1 MYFKQASASKAWAVR
16 DVKAEQIGKLVAV
29 KGIVTRT
36 TEVKPTIEV
45 ATYTCDKCGSET
57 YQPVIKN
64 TPTPLLL
71 SPLPASSIQYPLVTR
86 SSQFKNKLK

>member
-57 YQPVIKN
+57 YQPVRPKF
-64 TPTPLLL
+64 PLYRPLL
-71 SPLPASSIQYPLVTR
+71 PPPPGSSI
-86 SSQFKNKLK
+86 